1 MFSVYEEGSLGSRAE
16 RGGYQP
22 LLDLTVCIYLV
33 RNNAIFGEKSD
44 GEFFF
49 TPELREEE

>member
-1 MFSVYEEGSLGSRAE
+1 MKEDSLGSRAE

-22 LLDLTVCIYLV
+22 LLDLTVCMLFLI
-33 RNNAIFGEKSD
+33 GEKSD